1 MANEHKID
9 INKRESLGKKGVKQ
23 LRREGMIPGIYYS
36 PNSESSTP
44 IVISQGDFHEAV
56 KSGSRIFNIS
66 VGEKKQNVLFKSV
79 QYHPVTDQVLHIDLY
94 GIRMDRAVNIKIPVH
109 LIGDP
114 IGVTEEGGV
123 ISQATTEIEITCLP
137 GDIPEFVE
145 TDVSGLALGD
155 AINVG
160 IIQLDEKITLI
171 TPEDTVLAS
180 VTHAMK
186 EIEPVVEEEEEDFM
200 DEEGETPLKEKVKA
214 KVEKRSQL
222 KVVMLLKNRT
232 QDLNNAYPGGI
243 RKPRQEIYRYE
254 T

>member
-9 INKRESLGKKGVKQ
+9 INKRESFGKKGVKK

-56 KSGSRIFNIS
+56 KSGARIFNIS

-123 ISQATTEIEITCLP
+123 ISQATMEIEITCLP
-137 GDIPEFVE
+137 GDIPEFAE
-145 TDVSGLALGD
+145 TDISGLAIGD

-160 IIQLDEKITLI
+160 ILQLDEKITLI

-186 EIEPVVEEEEEDFM
+186 EVEPVVEEEGEEDFM
-200 DEEGETPLKEKVKA
+200 EEEGEAPAEGEGEGGDKPTESGDASKE
-214 KVEKRSQL
+214 
-222 KVVMLLKNRT
+222 
-232 QDLNNAYPGGI
+232 QDTGS
-243 RKPRQEIYRYE
+243 E
-254 T
+254 

>member
-56 KSGSRIFNIS
+56 KSGARIFNIS

-94 GIRMDRAVNIKIPVH
+94 GIRMDRTVNIKIPVH

-123 ISQATTEIEITCLP
+123 ISQATMEIEIACLP

-145 TDVSGLALGD
+145 TDVSGLAIGD

-160 IIQLDEKITLI
+160 ILQLDEKVTLI

-180 VTHAMK
+180 ITHAMK
-186 EIEPVVEEEEEDFM
+186 EVEPVEEEEEEDFM
-200 DEEGETPLKEKVKA
+200 DEEGEAPVEGESEGGDKPAEGGDASKE
-214 KVEKRSQL
+214 
-222 KVVMLLKNRT
+222 
-232 QDLNNAYPGGI
+232 QDAGS
-243 RKPRQEIYRYE
+243 E
-254 T
+254 

>member
-9 INKRESLGKKGVKQ
+9 ISKRESLGKKGVKQ

-36 PNSESSTP
+36 PNSERSTP
-44 IVISQGDFHEAV
+44 IVISQGDFNEAV
-56 KSGSRIFNIS
+56 KSGARVFNIS
-66 VGEKKQNVLFKSV
+66 VEEKKQNVLFKSV

-145 TDVSGLALGD
+145 TDVSGLAIGD

-160 IIQLDEKITLI
+160 ILQLDEKITLI

-186 EIEPVVEEEEEDFM
+186 EIEPVVEEEEEEFM
-200 DEEGETPLKEKVKA
+200 DEEGEAPAEGEGEGEGGDKKPPAEGGDASKE
-214 KVEKRSQL
+214 
-222 KVVMLLKNRT
+222 
-232 QDLNNAYPGGI
+232 QDAGS
-243 RKPRQEIYRYE
+243 E
-254 T
+254 

>member
-36 PNSESSTP
+36 PNSENSTP

-56 KSGSRIFNIS
+56 KSGARIFNIS

-123 ISQATTEIEITCLP
+123 ISQATTEIEIACLP

-145 TDVSGLALGD
+145 TDVSGLAIGD

-160 IIQLDEKITLI
+160 ILQLDEKITLI

-186 EIEPVVEEEEEDFM
+186 EIEPVVEEEEEEFM
-200 DEEGETPLKEKVKA
+200 DEEGEAPAEGEGEGEGGDKKPAEGGDASKE
-214 KVEKRSQL
+214 
-222 KVVMLLKNRT
+222 
-232 QDLNNAYPGGI
+232 QDAGS
-243 RKPRQEIYRYE
+243 E
-254 T
+254 

>member
-56 KSGSRIFNIS
+56 KSGARIFNIS

-79 QYHPVTDQVLHIDLY
+79 QYHPVTDEVLHIDLY

-123 ISQATTEIEITCLP
+123 ISQATMEIEITCLP

-145 TDVSGLALGD
+145 TDVSGLAIGD

-160 IIQLDEKITLI
+160 ILQLDEKITLI

-186 EIEPVVEEEEEDFM
+186 EVEPVVEEEEEDFM
-200 DEEGETPLKEKVKA
+200 DEEGEAPAEGEGEGDGGDKKPAEGDDASKE
-214 KVEKRSQL
+214 
-222 KVVMLLKNRT
+222 
-232 QDLNNAYPGGI
+232 QDAGS
-243 RKPRQEIYRYE
+243 E
-254 T
+254 

>member
-36 PNSESSTP
+36 PNSERSTP

-56 KSGSRIFNIS
+56 KSGARIFNIY

-123 ISQATTEIEITCLP
+123 ISQATTEIEIICLP

-145 TDVSGLALGD
+145 TDISGLALGD

-160 IIQLDEKITLI
+160 ILQLDEKITLI
-171 TPEDTVLAS
+171 TPKDTVLAS

-186 EIEPVVEEEEEDFM
+186 EVEPVEEEEEEDFM
-200 DEEGETPLKEKVKA
+200 DEEGEGSAEDEGEGGDKPAEGDDASKG
-214 KVEKRSQL
+214 
-222 KVVMLLKNRT
+222 
-232 QDLNNAYPGGI
+232 QDAGS
-243 RKPRQEIYRYE
+243 E
-254 T
+254 

>member
-9 INKRESLGKKGVKQ
+9 INKREGLGKMSVKQ

-36 PNSESSTP
+36 PNSENSTP

-56 KSGSRIFNIS
+56 KSGARIFNIS

-123 ISQATTEIEITCLP
+123 ISQATMEIEITCLP

-145 TDVSGLALGD
+145 TDVSGLAIGD

-160 IIQLDEKITLI
+160 ILQLDEKITLI

-186 EIEPVVEEEEEDFM
+186 EIEPVVEEEEEEFM
-200 DEEGETPLKEKVKA
+200 DEEGEAPAEGEGEGEGGDKKPAEGGDASKE
-214 KVEKRSQL
+214 
-222 KVVMLLKNRT
+222 
-232 QDLNNAYPGGI
+232 QDAGS
-243 RKPRQEIYRYE
+243 E
-254 T
+254 

>member
-9 INKRESLGKKGVKQ
+9 INKRESLGKKSVKQ

-56 KSGSRIFNIS
+56 KSGARIFNIS

-145 TDVSGLALGD
+145 TDVSGLAIGD

-186 EIEPVVEEEEEDFM
+186 EIEPVVEEEEEEFM
-200 DEEGETPLKEKVKA
+200 DEEGEAPAEGEGEGEGGDKKPAEGGDASKE
-214 KVEKRSQL
+214 
-222 KVVMLLKNRT
+222 
-232 QDLNNAYPGGI
+232 QDAGS
-243 RKPRQEIYRYE
+243 E
-254 T
+254 

>member
-1 MANEHKID
+1 MANEHNID

-44 IVISQGDFHEAV
+44 IVISLGDFHEAV
-56 KSGSRIFNIS
+56 KSGARIFNIS

-79 QYHPVTDQVLHIDLY
+79 QYHPVTDQALHIDLY

-123 ISQATTEIEITCLP
+123 ISQATMEIEIACLP

-145 TDVSGLALGD
+145 TDVSGLAIGD

-160 IIQLDEKITLI
+160 ILQLDEKITLI

-186 EIEPVVEEEEEDFM
+186 EIEPVVEEEEEEFM
-200 DEEGETPLKEKVKA
+200 DEEGEAPAEGEDEDKKPAEDGDVSKE
-214 KVEKRSQL
+214 
-222 KVVMLLKNRT
+222 
-232 QDLNNAYPGGI
+232 QDAGS
-243 RKPRQEIYRYE
+243 E
-254 T
+254 

>member
-1 MANEHKID
+1 M
-9 INKRESLGKKGVKQ
+9 KQ

-56 KSGSRIFNIS
+56 KSGARIFNIS

-123 ISQATTEIEITCLP
+123 ISQATTEIEIICLP

-145 TDVSGLALGD
+145 TDISGLALGD

-160 IIQLDEKITLI
+160 II

-186 EIEPVVEEEEEDFM
+186 ETEPVVVEDEDEAFM
-200 DEEGETPLKEKVKA
+200 DEEGEVPAEGEGDSEGESRDKPTEGGDASKEKDA
-214 KVEKRSQL
+214 GSE
-222 KVVMLLKNRT
+222 
-232 QDLNNAYPGGI
+232 
-243 RKPRQEIYRYE
+243 
-254 T
+254 

>member
-36 PNSESSTP
+36 PNSENSTP

-56 KSGSRIFNIS
+56 KSGARIFNIS

-123 ISQATTEIEITCLP
+123 ISQATTEIEIACLP

-145 TDVSGLALGD
+145 TDVSGLAIGD

-160 IIQLDEKITLI
+160 ILQLDEKITLI

-186 EIEPVVEEEEEDFM
+186 EIEPVVEEEEEEFM
-200 DEEGETPLKEKVKA
+200 DEEGEAPAEGEGEGDGGDKKPAEGGDASKE
-214 KVEKRSQL
+214 
-222 KVVMLLKNRT
+222 
-232 QDLNNAYPGGI
+232 QDAGS
-243 RKPRQEIYRYE
+243 E
-254 T
+254 

>member
-56 KSGSRIFNIS
+56 KSGARIFNIS

-123 ISQATTEIEITCLP
+123 ISQATTEIEITWLP

-145 TDVSGLALGD
+145 TDISGLAIGD

-160 IIQLDEKITLI
+160 ILQLDEKITLI
-171 TPEDTVLAS
+171 TPEETVLAS

-200 DEEGETPLKEKVKA
+200 DEEGETPAEGEGEGGDKPAEAGDASKE
-214 KVEKRSQL
+214 
-222 KVVMLLKNRT
+222 
-232 QDLNNAYPGGI
+232 QDAGS
-243 RKPRQEIYRYE
+243 E
-254 T
+254 

>member
-9 INKRESLGKKGVKQ
+9 INKRESLGEKGVKQ

-44 IVISQGDFHEAV
+44 IVISQEDFHEAV
-56 KSGSRIFNIS
+56 KSGARVFNIS
-66 VGEKKQNVLFKSV
+66 VGEEKQNVLFKSV

-145 TDVSGLALGD
+145 TDISGLALGD

-160 IIQLDEKITLI
+160 IIQLHEKITLI

-186 EIEPVVEEEEEDFM
+186 EIEPVVEEEGDEDFM
-200 DEEGETPLKEKVKA
+200 DEEGEGPAEGEGQDEGEGVDKPTDSGDASKE
-214 KVEKRSQL
+214 
-222 KVVMLLKNRT
+222 
-232 QDLNNAYPGGI
+232 QDTGS
-243 RKPRQEIYRYE
+243 E
-254 T
+254 

>member
-23 LRREGMIPGIYYS
+23 LRREGRIPGIYYS
-36 PNSESSTP
+36 PNSENSTP

-56 KSGSRIFNIS
+56 KSGARIFNIS

-123 ISQATTEIEITCLP
+123 ISQATTEIEIACLP

-145 TDVSGLALGD
+145 TDVSGLAIGD

-160 IIQLDEKITLI
+160 ILQLDEKITLI

-186 EIEPVVEEEEEDFM
+186 EIEPVVEEEEEEFM
-200 DEEGETPLKEKVKA
+200 DEEGEAPAEGEGEGEGGDKKPAEGGDASKE
-214 KVEKRSQL
+214 
-222 KVVMLLKNRT
+222 
-232 QDLNNAYPGGI
+232 QDAGS
-243 RKPRQEIYRYE
+243 E
-254 T
+254 

>member
-36 PNSESSTP
+36 PNSENSTP

-56 KSGSRIFNIS
+56 KSGARIFNIS

-123 ISQATTEIEITCLP
+123 ISQATMEIEITCLP

-145 TDVSGLALGD
+145 TDVSGLAIGD

-160 IIQLDEKITLI
+160 ILQLDEKITLI

-186 EIEPVVEEEEEDFM
+186 EIEPVVEEEEEEFM
-200 DEEGETPLKEKVKA
+200 DEEGEAPAEGEGEDNKPAEGGDASKE
-214 KVEKRSQL
+214 
-222 KVVMLLKNRT
+222 
-232 QDLNNAYPGGI
+232 QDAGS
-243 RKPRQEIYRYE
+243 E
-254 T
+254 